1 MSFKYMAKGSST
13 FSPMRKA
20 VVGEVGVR
28 VASFFFS
35 SRRRHT
41 IFDCDWSSD
50 VCSSDLEE
58 GLLVREVRARR
69 VAEGDTDPTVTALE
83 LLADREIGRIRKPP
97 ERPEARVQHLGE
109 RLRALDRKRAEG
121 VRPDV
126 LPPIL
131 PLGRELPHAL
141 AAGDGEEGDGVVHVV
156 PGVVG
161 EAEALAVRLP
171 RELEARELPT
181 RGVED
186 DHRVAGGAR
195 PVPAVHTVGP
205 QQALGDGVVLEPL
218 DGLVELQRFRVAA
231 GEEPLGA
238 PAQGPVLTWRER

>member
-1 MSFKYMAKGSST
+1 
-13 FSPMRKA
+13 
-20 VVGEVGVR
+20 
-28 VASFFFS
+28 
-35 SRRRHT
+35 
-41 IFDCDWSSD
+41 
-50 VCSSDLEE
+50 
-58 GLLVREVRARR
+58 
-69 VAEGDTDPTVTALE
+69 TALE

-109 RLRALDRKRAEG
+109 RFRALDCERAQG

-131 PLGRELPHAL
+131 PTGRELPHAL

-156 PGVVG
+156 PDVVG

-181 RGVED
+181 RAVED

-195 PVPAVHTVGP
+195 PVPAVHTVRP
-205 QQALGDGVVLEPL
+205 QQALGDGVVLGPL
-218 DGLVELQRFRVAA
+218 DGVPTARAACSARTRSTRPSRVTAEKSWFA
-231 GEEPLGA
+231 RSSPSIASLA
-238 PAQGPVLTWRER
+238 

>member
-1 MSFKYMAKGSST
+1 
-13 FSPMRKA
+13 
-20 VVGEVGVR
+20 
-28 VASFFFS
+28 
-35 SRRRHT
+35 
-41 IFDCDWSSD
+41 
-50 VCSSDLEE
+50 
-58 GLLVREVRARR
+58 
-69 VAEGDTDPTVTALE
+69 TALE
-83 LLADREIGRIRKPP
+83 LLADREIGRLRKPP
-97 ERPEARVQHLGE
+97 ERREAGLQHLGA
-109 RLRALDRKRAEG
+109 RLRALDSDRAEG

-131 PLGRELPHAL
+131 PTGRELPHAL

-156 PGVVG
+156 PDVVG

-181 RGVED
+181 RGAEA

-205 QQALGDGVVLEPL
+205 PQDAGDGVVLGPL

-231 GEEPLGA
+231 GEEPLDE
-238 PAQGPVLTWRER
+238 PAQAQVL